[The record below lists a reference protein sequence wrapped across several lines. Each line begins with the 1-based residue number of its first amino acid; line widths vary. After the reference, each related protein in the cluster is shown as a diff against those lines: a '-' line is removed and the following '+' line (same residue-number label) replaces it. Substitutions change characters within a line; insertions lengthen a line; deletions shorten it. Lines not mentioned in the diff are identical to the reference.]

1 MDYLYLLLLILLHS
15 VKSENEIIK
24 EDGQIKLENEQKQ
37 ANTNSG
43 IIMYFKIFLKY

>member
-1 MDYLYLLLLILLHS
+1 MVYLYLLLIILIHS

-24 EDGQIKLENEQKQ
+24 EDGQIKLENKEKQ

-43 IIMYFKIFLKY
+43 IIVYFKIF